1 MKQFEVKFFSGAYH
15 LCSETGCYTITN
27 DGLPVEYFHDGW
39 RAVRV
44 FSDFDP
50 IYILTLLHTSGRE
63 AFWFLGQAGE
73 FLGNSLEQLT
83 GHHAQSFFDLA
94 DPALRDLYSFF
105 GNLGGSDLGQPA
117 RSVLELPLELR
128 LDLRASFAARW
139 KLPLGCLNY
148 SSMDDFANQQINI
161 RGVGTDLLTAS
172 VEKILY
178 SDFFDNMAR
187 AVKSGSLE
195 FPSIIDSATLRTSQS
210 ICLDDFTVVY
220 VLREKF
226 LKFSFYVVVSLH
238 KCATVGV
245 YIPCANT
252 YIGSKVSRDIL
263 KDIYGLELPV
273 ILFNHLLEW
282 GSLLLDYIEKK
293 HDNEFIISYR
303 EQHIGH
309 HLWNELSGI
318 EDLSSMVADVDL
330 PQVIVLNAKGSE
342 MYGNIDDLFVNFS
355 GKVDRTI
362 GDHRGLISKCY
373 DEGCCVIRP
382 TKSYVSSSLRK
393 KILKLAIDSHAYAE
407 IFQLIGRLTSPRPIF
422 VLFGLRTE
430 NRTFEDVSSFFRNV
444 MSALK
449 QEIAELVV
457 VIDGHNSSGHENQ
470 KYQSFGEQNDS
481 DLVSTAENV
490 VAEDL
495 IAFGNTIGV
504 HVINNIGKSVQSS
517 IIWTEKCEF
526 FVSPWGAGLAKYRW
540 VCNKFGLVVTSSWN
554 MTYRAD
560 LHIYDSSVFM
570 ESPSHVIFIDP
581 VHIEDLP
588 ESPQILPFPGEK
600 FYNFRV
606 NEEAV
611 GPYVRQICNFVG
623 LGHHLS

>member
-1 MKQFEVKFFSGAYH
+1 V
-15 LCSETGCYTITN
+15 
-27 DGLPVEYFHDGW
+27 
-39 RAVRV
+39 
-44 FSDFDP
+44 
-50 IYILTLLHTSGRE
+50 
-63 AFWFLGQAGE
+63 
-73 FLGNSLEQLT
+73 GN
-83 GHHAQSFFDLA
+83 
-94 DPALRDLYSFF
+94 
-105 GNLGGSDLGQPA
+105 
-117 RSVLELPLELR
+117 
-128 LDLRASFAARW
+128 
-139 KLPLGCLNY
+139 KL
-148 SSMDDFANQQINI
+148 
-161 RGVGTDLLTAS
+161 
-172 VEKILY
+172 
-178 SDFFDNMAR
+178 
-187 AVKSGSLE
+187 
-195 FPSIIDSATLRTSQS
+195 
-210 ICLDDFTVVY
+210 
-220 VLREKF
+220 

-282 GSLLLDYIEKK
+282 GSLLVDYIEKK
-293 HDNEFIISYR
+293 HVNEFIISYR

-318 EDLSSMVADVDL
+318 EDLLSMVADVDL

-362 GDHRGLISKCY
+362 GDYRGLISKCY
-373 DEGCCVIRP
+373 VEGYCVIRP
-382 TKSYVSSSLRK
+382 TKTYVSFCLRK
-393 KILKLAIDSHAYAE
+393 KIVKLATSSSDNVE
-407 IFQLIGRLTSPRPIF
+407 ISQLIARLTSPRPIF

-449 QEIAELVV
+449 QEIADLVV
-457 VIDGHNSSGHENQ
+457 VIDGHNSSGDENK

-504 HVINNIGKSVQSS
+504 PVINNIGKSVQSS

-540 VCNKFGLVVTSSWN
+540 VCNKFGLVVTSCWN

-570 ESPSHVIFIDP
+570 ECPSHVIFIDP

-606 NEEAV
+606 NEEAI
-611 GPYVRQICNFVG
+611 GPYVRQICSFVG